1 MEERRY
7 GNRYTEAVLVH
18 GVVGTIFSYIC
29 KRNDAM
35 AEYGD
40 DGVISMTDAR
50 TRDER
55 RETGFTP
62 IVWYK
67 QLSLE
72 QPAEA

>member
-1 MEERRY
+1 
-7 GNRYTEAVLVH
+7 
-18 GVVGTIFSYIC
+18 
-29 KRNDAM
+29 M